1 MWGRLFDQAAGTARR
16 DGTVTLPS
24 GRRLGYAEYGDPSA
38 PPALYCHGFPSSR
51 LEAGLVPVSDVRLIA
66 IDRPGYGLSDPRPGR
81 RLLDFARD
89 VECLA
94 DTLGLDRFALCG
106 VSGGAPYAA
115 ACAYALQDRVS
126 SLALVSGI
134 APPGFGW
141 EAGSAAGALMAM
153 GRRPL
158 AMKAIGFGMRHVV
171 ERSDPQRTLKWL
183 RRTAGFPPPAPGSLD
198 AGELILRGW
207 QEGLRAS
214 MEGPLSD
221 ARIYASPWGFLPE
234 QIEVPTVVWHGTR
247 DRTVPVAA
255 GRLMAQRIPRA
266 TAHIKEGESHFSLI
280 WRHHRAILQSALQV
294 GRH

>member
-1 MWGRLFDQAAGTARR
+1 MHGTLAHSANSAPRR
-16 DGTVTLPS
+16 DGSVTLPG
-24 GRRLGYAEYGDPSA
+24 GRRLGYAEYGDPA
-38 PPALYCHGFPSSR
+38 GPPAIYCHGFPSSR

-66 IDRPGYGLSDPRPGR
+66 VDRPGYGLSDPRPGR

-89 VECLA
+89 IEFLA
-94 DTLGLDRFALCG
+94 DELGLGRFAIAG

-115 ACAYALQDRVS
+115 ACAYALKDRITS
-126 SLALVSGI
+126 CALVSGI
-134 APPGFGW
+134 APPGHGW

-153 GRRPL
+153 GRRPF

-171 ERSDPQRTLKWL
+171 ERADPQATLKWL
-183 RRTAGFPPPAPGSLD
+183 RVRAGFPPPAPGGLD

-207 QEGLRAS
+207 QEGLRSS
-214 MEGPLSD
+214 MDGPLSD

-255 GRLMAQRIPRA
+255 GRLMAARIPRA
-266 TAHIKEGESHFSLI
+266 KAHILEGESHFSLI
-280 WRHHRAILQSALQV
+280 WRHHRAIMRSALGV
-294 GRH
+294 AA